1 MDLFFFDKLC
11 FRQPGRHSR
20 RARLLRSPRVGGLPD
35 RDCIESGAGSFF
47 FSLFFFTD

>member
-20 RARLLRSPRVGGLPD
+20 RARLLRSPELVVCPTE
-35 RDCIESGAGSFF
+35 IV
-47 FSLFFFTD
+47 